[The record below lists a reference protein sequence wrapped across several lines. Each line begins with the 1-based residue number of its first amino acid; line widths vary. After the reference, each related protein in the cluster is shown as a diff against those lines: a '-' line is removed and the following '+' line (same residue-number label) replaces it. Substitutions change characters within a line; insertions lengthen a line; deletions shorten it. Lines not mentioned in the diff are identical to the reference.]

1 MEHFDIVA
9 TACAANKKKIQT
21 FTVASVTNTV
31 FNAEIPDYF
40 LNSVQWWS
48 PREKDI
54 SFVDGGG
61 GGGRG
66 RRRRY
71 AEYGDWL

>member
-21 FTVASVTNTV
+21 FTVASVTDTV

-54 SFVDGGG
+54 
-61 GGGRG
+61 
-66 RRRRY
+66 
-71 AEYGDWL
+71 

>member
-1 MEHFDIVA
+1 MTD
-9 TACAANKKKIQT
+9 
-21 FTVASVTNTV
+21 TV

-61 GGGRG
+61 GEGGGGTRNTEIG
-66 RRRRY
+66 FERFSDRP
-71 AEYGDWL
+71 L